1 MSILHKKDRGITRKK
16 MAVDMRLLFTFFF
29 ISLLCSETNYAQH
42 TETGLASYYSDSL
55 QGNLTASGETYD
67 RLKLTAAHRNL
78 AFHTK
83 IKVTNLENKKTA
95 IVIINDRGPFVKGRI
110 LDLSRAAAEK
120 LDFIEKGVVQVK
132 IELLKP

>member
-1 MSILHKKDRGITRKK
+1 
-16 MAVDMRLLFTFFF
+16 MRLLFTFFF
-29 ISLLCSETNYAQH
+29 ISLLCSEANYAQH
-42 TETGLASYYSDSL
+42 TETGLVSYYSDSL
-55 QGNLTASGETYD
+55 QGNLTASGEVYD
-67 RLKLTAAHRNL
+67 TIKLTAAHRNL

-83 IKVTNLENKKTA
+83 IKVTNLENKKSV

-120 LDFIEKGVVQVK
+120 LDFIDKGLVQVK